1 MVASHQGIPQF
12 FSRNINGVLPR
23 VFEFRDFRVDAVSL
37 HVYRRDALLN
47 LPPKAVELLVQ
58 LLARPGETVTKTEL
72 LNEIW
77 PDTVVAEANLAQ
89 YIYLLR
95 KTLDDPDQPSS
106 IVTLPGRGY
115 RFTEKVSTV
124 EVTAQSP
131 APRSNLAVP
140 PPTLP
145 VLAVLPFTTLDKLSR
160 AASLG
165 VGVAHALASRLLRLH
180 GISVRA
186 VGSREGATLILKG
199 TVQIRDGRVRVSAE
213 LIDALEGSLRWAESV
228 EETQTNCFSVQDTIA
243 DRLVWLLGTNLSDEY
258 AELHSAARQRAL
270 RLYLKGRFYWYK
282 RNEQAFLKAIQHFE
296 KAIAIE
302 PRYAPAY
309 AGLADCFNLYAY
321 YALVP
326 SRNMG
331 TRALKAARYAIELDP
346 NLAEAYASLGRAVVD
361 NEWDWESGEVL
372 FRRALSLNPH
382 SATARGWY
390 ACLLVARG
398 REEEGMLQM
407 MRAHQLDPN
416 SLTINRDL
424 GFIHYLAGRWVEG
437 VAQLEDTLE
446 MDTSAELTIT
456 YLAATYEQVGMT
468 EKGLTILKRAL
479 RADPDNARLLAEL
492 GCLHA
497 TAGNLDEAMD
507 IARRLTE
514 LARSRYVPPYNMAML
529 YASIGDAD
537 RALHWLSIAKEDR
550 PWRMIYIT
558 IDPRFNALRNDPRF
572 ALVARPFLI

>member
-1 MVASHQGIPQF
+1 MASSPQGIAQF
-12 FSRNINGVLPR
+12 FSRNLNDVLPR
-23 VFEFRDFRVDAVSL
+23 VFEFRDCRVDGASL
-37 HVYRRDALLN
+37 HVFRNGALLS

-58 LLARPGETVTKTEL
+58 LLARSGEIVTKSEL

-95 KTLDDPDQPSS
+95 KALDDPGQSSS

-115 RFTEKVSTV
+115 RFAEKVIAE
-124 EVTAQSP
+124 EVSESAP
-131 APRSNLAVP
+131 APRSEHPVP
-140 PPTLP
+140 QPALP
-145 VLAVLPFTTLDKLSR
+145 ILSILPFISLDKPSH
-160 AASLG
+160 AATIG
-165 VGVAHALASRLLRLH
+165 IGIAHALASRILRLH

-186 VGSREGATLILKG
+186 VGCQENATLILQG
-199 TVQIRDGRVRVSAE
+199 TVQMRDGKVRVSAE
-213 LIDALEGSLRWAESV
+213 LIDAAEGSLRWAESV
-228 EETQTNCFSVQDTIA
+228 EETQTSGFAVQDMIA
-243 DRLVWLLGTNLSDEY
+243 DRLVWLLGANLSDEY

-309 AGLADCFNLYAY
+309 AGLADCYNLYAY

-331 TRALKAARYAIELDP
+331 VKALKAARYAIELDP
-346 NLAEAYASLGRAVVD
+346 NLAEGYASLGRAVVD

-398 REEEGMLQM
+398 RVEEGMLQM

-437 VAQLEDTLE
+437 VSQLEDTLE
-446 MDTSAELTIT
+446 MDTSAELTVT
-456 YLAATYEQVGMT
+456 YLAATYEQIDMT
-468 EKGLTILKRAL
+468 EKGLAILKRAL

-514 LARSRYVPPYNMAML
+514 RARIHYVPPYSMAML

-550 PWRMIYIT
+550 PWRIIYINT
-558 IDPRFNALRNDPRF
+558 DPRFTSLRNDPRF
-572 ALVARPFLI
+572 ALVARPFMI